1 MAHRAAL
8 LLLALAAPATLIA
21 SCVDAA
27 VSPWLVA
34 LGSAAFPAA
43 LIALGASRNGRLGPL
58 RAPLL
63 LLGLVIG
70 GVLLALLAL
79 PDGGPD
85 AGSLPLGTALLLF
98 VLVPVPLVLVGW
110 AHAATFERWFLRDE
124 DLERIRRLRRP
135 QGTD

>member
-8 LLLALAAPATLIA
+8 LLLALAAPAILIA
-21 SCVDAA
+21 SCVGAP

-34 LGSAAFPAA
+34 LGSAVFPVA
-43 LIALGASRNGRLGPL
+43 LIGLGASRNGRLGPL

-85 AGSLPLGTALLLF
+85 AGPLPLGTVLLLF

-110 AHAATFERWFLRDE
+110 AHAATFERWFLRDA
-124 DLERIRRLRRP
+124 DLERLRRLR
-135 QGTD
+135 GSE